1 MFSDDVI
8 QKVLSKLTSIIPFL
22 YYIILLYIILAEPI
36 SEVQYF
42 MSVLQV
48 QEAVVLFRTPCTLS
62 IVLPVKPSHL
72 VFLTCFACSGL
83 FLSIGYK
90 RLNLAVRLLISFF

>member
-1 MFSDDVI
+1 
-8 QKVLSKLTSIIPFL
+8 
-22 YYIILLYIILAEPI
+22 
-36 SEVQYF
+36 

-48 QEAVVLFRTPCTLS
+48 QEAVVLFSPTVTPYTLS

-90 RLNLAVRLLISFF
+90 RLNLAVHLLISFL

>member
-8 QKVLSKLTSIIPFL
+8 QKVLSKLTAIIPFL
-22 YYIILLYIILAEPI
+22 YYIILLYIILAQPS

-62 IVLPVKPSHL
+62 IVLPVKPSYL

-90 RLNLAVRLLISFF
+90 RLDLAVRLLISFL

>member
-22 YYIILLYIILAEPI
+22 YYIILAEPI